1 MEGDLIS
8 RAQMEDIQAQA
19 RQLAAAILNLPEAG
33 RIAAVNAVRQEIHM
47 ASPMRHEPVDL
58 VLWVPVETVSSN
70 DYNPNT
76 VAPPEMRLLE
86 RSISADGYT
95 MPVVTWLD
103 EGGQRE
109 TVDGFHRGRVCR
121 ISKAVQ
127 ARTNGYLPVST
138 LNADRADRGDR
149 MAATIRH
156 NRARGQHGVGAMS
169 DIVMDLTRRRWND
182 EKIANELGMDADEVI
197 RLKQI
202 TGLAEMFADR
212 DFSEA
217 WDVTDA

>member
-1 MEGDLIS
+1 MEGDMKEIV
-8 RAQMEDIQAQA
+8 QQA
-19 RQLAAAILNLPEAG
+19 RGLAEAILALPEDQ
-33 RIAAVNAVRQEIHM
+33 RIEAVNLARAEIHSV
-47 ASPMRHEPVDL
+47 SPMRHEPVDL
-58 VLWVPVETVSSN
+58 VLWVPVETVGSN

-76 VAPPEMRLLE
+76 VAPPEMKLLE
-86 RSISADGYT
+86 RSICADGYT

-103 EGGQRE
+103 EAGKRE
-109 TVDGFHRGRVCR
+109 TVDGFHRGKVCR
-121 ISKAVQ
+121 ISKKVQ
-127 ARTNGYLPVST
+127 GRTKGYLPVST

-169 DIVMDLTRRRWND
+169 DIVMDLTRRRWSS
-182 EKIANELGMDADEVI
+182 EKIGAELGMDADEVI

-217 WDVTDA
+217 WGV

>member
-1 MEGDLIS
+1 MECDLSAI
-8 RAQMEDIQAQA
+8 A
-19 RQLAAAILNLPEAG
+19 QLAHELAEAILALPEDA
-33 RIAAVNAVRQEIHM
+33 RIEAVNMARKAIHE

-58 VLWVPVETVSSN
+58 VLWVPVETVGSN

-103 EGGQRE
+103 DSGNRE
-109 TVDGFHRGRVCR
+109 TVDGFHRGKVCR
-121 ISKAVQ
+121 VSDAVR
-127 ARTNGYLPVST
+127 ARTHGYLPVST
-138 LNADRADRGDR
+138 INGDRADRGDR
-149 MAATIRH
+149 MAATVRH

-169 DIVMDLTRRRWND
+169 DIVMDLIRRRWSD
-182 EKIANELGMDADEVI
+182 ERIANELGMDADEVI

-212 DFSEA
+212 EFSEA
-217 WDVTDA
+217 WSVSDV